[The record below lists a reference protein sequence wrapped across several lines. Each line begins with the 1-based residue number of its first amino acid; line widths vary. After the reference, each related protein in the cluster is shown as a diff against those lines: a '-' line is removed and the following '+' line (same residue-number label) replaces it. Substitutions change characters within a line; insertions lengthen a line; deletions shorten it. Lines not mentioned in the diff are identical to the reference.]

1 MAPELAC
8 MAIQLGLIRLIFGL
22 SFACMGFF
30 WGEPK
35 STEPANA
42 ENRVELSA
50 LLEWNYLLGF
60 ASAQV
65 QSCYRT
71 NWRPDELE
79 PNQNLYMNSI
89 NTSSDHI

>member
-8 MAIQLGLIRLIFGL
+8 MAIQLGLIRLISGL

-42 ENRVELSA
+42 ENRVERSLKIVRINIKRLTLQASVEFYPQYSHPTTA
-50 LLEWNYLLGF
+50 L
-60 ASAQV
+60 
-65 QSCYRT
+65 
-71 NWRPDELE
+71 
-79 PNQNLYMNSI
+79 
-89 NTSSDHI
+89 